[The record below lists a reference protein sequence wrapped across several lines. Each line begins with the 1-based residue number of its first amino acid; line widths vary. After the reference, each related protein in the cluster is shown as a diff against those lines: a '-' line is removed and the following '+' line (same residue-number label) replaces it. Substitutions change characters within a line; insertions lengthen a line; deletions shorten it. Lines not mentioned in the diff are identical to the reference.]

1 MTSVSSRVVDV
12 CRHFLNGAAVALVLS
27 SLAVGSV
34 QAEPRYGGDHS
45 SSASSR
51 RKSEEV
57 PRGPLLTVVSLAK
70 QRVLVYGPSGLVAQ
84 SPVSTGMA
92 GHRTPA
98 GVFSILQKSRHH
110 RSNIYSNA
118 PMPYMQRLTWSGI
131 ALHAGVLPGYPASHG
146 CIRMPHEFASEL
158 WRMIGMGS
166 RVVVGPDDPTAV
178 PIEHARLPSARL
190 LPAPVEEELRQSQ
203 SGTAAETEVAAA
215 TSTTMT
221 DAGSM
226 ATGEVR
232 LLNPVE
238 RAKVMKR
245 FFAKD
250 AAEKTKAAHEAVE
263 VASTRAAE
271 ARRAAAMLDAAEE
284 TLARTQRRHESAAQE
299 AAQAAEAAARTSA
312 AAARAADAA
321 AKAAE
326 TPGGIDLTGRPKEAA
341 ERAAERALARAERLA
356 ERAREAAERATTDA
370 AKAAAERAAQRAK
383 EAIDHATER
392 LKQTTEQADIRAREA
407 AERAARRAKEAAEH
421 TAERAVE
428 TAVRAQQAA
437 VRAKEELDEAKA
449 DLRYAQRT
457 LEEASLLD
465 AMAGAQAAAAQAVV
479 TERERARS
487 EAALALKVAEK
498 AGQPISIFVSRKAGK
513 VLVRQ
518 GWLQIHEAPVTFTE
532 GAPILGTHV
541 YLAMGQEA
549 DGETMKWLS
558 VSLPSSGPVRS
569 RRRAHGKAAPTEA
582 VQQETAK
589 SVLDRF
595 TLPEA
600 SQRFIE
606 ERLWTGATLI
616 VSDNNVSH
624 ETGQHTD
631 FIVLTR

>member
-1 MTSVSSRVVDV
+1 MTVTRVSSRFVGVS
-12 CRHFLNGAAVALVLS
+12 RHFLNGAAVALVLL
-27 SLAVGSV
+27 SLAAGTV
-34 QAEPRYGGDHS
+34 QAEPRYAGDHGS
-45 SSASSR
+45 STISR
-51 RKSEEV
+51 RRAEA

-166 RVVVGPDDPTAV
+166 RVVVVPDDPTAV

-190 LPAPVEEELRQSQ
+190 LPAPVEEGARQSQ
-203 SGTAAETEVAAA
+203 HGTASETEVASA

-221 DAGSM
+221 DAGSV

-238 RAKVMKR
+238 RAKVMKE
-245 FFAKD
+245 FIAKD

-284 TLARTQRRHESAAQE
+284 SFARTKRRHESAAEE

-312 AAARAADAA
+312 AAARAAEAA

-326 TPGGIDLTGRPKEAA
+326 TPAVIDLTDRPKEAA
-341 ERAAERALARAERLA
+341 ERAAERALARAERGV

-370 AKAAAERAAQRAK
+370 AKQTAKRAAQQAK
-383 EAIDHATER
+383 EAVDHATDR
-392 LKQTTEQADIRAREA
+392 VKQTTEQADMRARDA
-407 AERAARRAKEAAEH
+407 AERAARRAKEEAEH
-421 TAERAVE
+421 AAERAAE
-428 TAVRAQQAA
+428 TAVRAQRAA
-437 VRAKEELDEAKA
+437 VQAKEALDEANA
-449 DLRYAQRT
+449 DLGYAQRA
-457 LEEASLLD
+457 LEEARLLD
-465 AMAGAQAAAAQAVV
+465 AMAGAEGAAAQAVA
-479 TERERARS
+479 TERETARR
-487 EAALALKVAEK
+487 EAELALKVAKK
-498 AGQPISIFVSRKAGK
+498 AGEPISIFVSKKAGK
-513 VLVRQ
+513 VRVRQ

-549 DGETMKWLS
+549 DGETMRWLS
-558 VSLPSSGPVRS
+558 VSLPSSRTDLFRS
-569 RRRAHGKAAPTEA
+569 RRRGGGKAAPAEA

-589 SVLDRF
+589 SVL
-595 TLPEA
+595 
-600 SQRFIE
+600 
-606 ERLWTGATLI
+606 
-616 VSDNNVSH
+616 
-624 ETGQHTD
+624 
-631 FIVLTR
+631 